1 MNIFYALL
9 QQQKVHLLHLP
20 PEELQQWPGNFN
32 RIKRTSRSADQNSR
46 VRKKNWLSTWLHTIN
61 FGSDKIVRLY
71 VRPFMLAD
79 VKCLVGRPFFSAE
92 ICKKIKWLQFWQ
104 KVIKYLLNKFTFQGD
119 RSVLLK
125 GESLYLFLP
134 RPSAMIYNVDYFWI
148 IMYQLSVGMG
158 HSLSMLWELWVK
170 RVYNFVILG
179 AEESVHEWFSDESW
193 EHRILLR
200 TPSSRHRRCHPG

>member
-1 MNIFYALL
+1 MNLFYALL

-32 RIKRTSRSADQNSR
+32 RIKRTSRSAEQQGKKKKLVINMIACNKFWFWQN
-46 VRKKNWLSTWLHTIN
+46 
-61 FGSDKIVRLY
+61 
-71 VRPFMLAD
+71 RPFVRSLLHVSGCEMSCRAAI
-79 VKCLVGRPFFSAE
+79 FFS
-92 ICKKIKWLQFWQ
+92 WNLQKNKMITIWK
-104 KVIKYLLNKFTFQGD
+104 KVIKYLLNKFTFQGG

-125 GESLYLFLP
+125 GESLHLFLP

-148 IMYQLSVGMG
+148 IMHQLSVGMG
-158 HSLSMLWELWVK
+158 HSLSISWERWVK
-170 RVYNFVILG
+170 RVYNSVILG

>member
-9 QQQKVHLLHLP
+9 QLQKVHLLHRP

-32 RIKRTSRSADQNSR
+32 RIIIKRSSRSAEQQGKK
-46 VRKKNWLSTWLHTIN
+46 KKNWLSTWLHAIN
-61 FGSDKIVRLY
+61 FGSDKIVCLY

-104 KVIKYLLNKFTFQGD
+104 KVIKYLLNKFTFQGG

-125 GESLYLFLP
+125 GESLHLFLP
-134 RPSAMIYNVDYFWI
+134 RPECNDLQCRLFLNNYVPIECWYGTQFEHVMGT
-148 IMYQLSVGMG
+148 LSKTGV
-158 HSLSMLWELWVK
+158 
-170 RVYNFVILG
+170 
-179 AEESVHEWFSDESW
+179 
-193 EHRILLR
+193 
-200 TPSSRHRRCHPG
+200 